1 MTGRGYILDGH
12 EMRERKEM
20 EMAHTVEP
28 MTQGTIWKRITS
40 FALPILLGNLFQQ
53 LYNTAD
59 SLIVGNFLGKNA
71 LAAVSSTGSLIFM
84 LIGFLSGIAI
94 GAGVVIARYFGGG
107 KEEELH
113 QAVHTTVAF
122 GLVAGV
128 VMTAVGV
135 GFSPQILRWMDTPE
149 NVMYNSQL
157 YLSIYFMGSL
167 GSVMYNICVGILQA
181 VGDSRH
187 PLYYLI
193 ISSVINVV
201 LDLFF
206 IGVLHMGVDGAAW
219 ATIIAQFISAA
230 LCLWQLLRVKES
242 YRVQIRCIRFHWDM
256 LKRVVRFGLPSGVQ
270 NSIIAIANVVVQSN
284 INHFGDAAMAGVGAY
299 SKIEGF
305 GFLPITSFTMAMTT
319 FVGQNLGAG
328 QIDRAKKGA
337 RFGTVTSVL
346 MAELI
351 GIVVFALAPLLIAAF
366 DTSPDVIAYGVEKSR
381 TSGLFYF
388 LLAFSHA
395 MASILRGAGKA
406 MVPMFVMM
414 VCWCIIRVA
423 FLAIAVPMTGSIQMV
438 YWVYPLTWFL
448 SSVTFLWY
456 YRRMDWS
463 RTLA

>member
-1 MTGRGYILDGH
+1 M
-12 EMRERKEM
+12 K
-20 EMAHTVEP
+20 MAHTTEP
-28 MTQGTIWKRITS
+28 MTQGPIWKRITY
-40 FALPILLGNLFQQ
+40 FALPIFLGNLFQQ
-53 LYNTAD
+53 MYNTAD

-94 GAGVVIARYFGGG
+94 GAGVVISRYFGGN
-107 KEEELH
+107 KLEEMS

-135 GFSPQILRWMDTPE
+135 GLSPQILRWMDTPE

-157 YLSIYFMGSL
+157 YLSIYLMGSL
-167 GSVMYNICVGILQA
+167 GSVMYNVCVGIMQA

-193 ISSVINVV
+193 VSSVVNVV

-206 IGVLHMGVDGAAW
+206 IAVLGMGVDGAAW
-219 ATIIAQFISAA
+219 ATIIAQYVSAIM
-230 LCLWQLLRVKES
+230 CLWRLLRVKDN
-242 YRVQIRCIRFHWDM
+242 YRVELRKIRFHWDM

-328 QIDRAKKGA
+328 QIERTKRGA
-337 RFGTVTSVL
+337 RFGTIT
-346 MAELI
+346 
-351 GIVVFALAPLLIAAF
+351 
-366 DTSPDVIAYGVEKSR
+366 
-381 TSGLFYF
+381 
-388 LLAFSHA
+388 
-395 MASILRGAGKA
+395 
-406 MVPMFVMM
+406 
-414 VCWCIIRVA
+414 
-423 FLAIAVPMTGSIQMV
+423 
-438 YWVYPLTWFL
+438 
-448 SSVTFLWY
+448 
-456 YRRMDWS
+456 
-463 RTLA
+463 

>member
-1 MTGRGYILDGH
+1 
-12 EMRERKEM
+12 
-20 EMAHTVEP
+20 MAHTTQP
-28 MTQGTIWKRITS
+28 MTQGPIWKRITY

-53 LYNTAD
+53 MYNTAD

-94 GAGVVIARYFGGG
+94 GAGVVISRYFGGN
-107 KEEELH
+107 KLEEMS

-135 GFSPQILRWMDTPE
+135 GLSPQILRWMDTPE

-167 GSVMYNICVGILQA
+167 GSVMYNACVGIMQA

-193 ISSVINVV
+193 VSSVVNVV

-206 IGVLHMGVDGAAW
+206 IAVLGMGVDGAAW
-219 ATIIAQFISAA
+219 ATIIAQYVSAIM
-230 LCLWQLLRVKES
+230 CLWRLLRVKDN
-242 YRVQIRCIRFHWDM
+242 YRVELRKIRFHWDM

-328 QIDRAKKGA
+328 QIERTKRGA
-337 RFGTVTSVL
+337 RFGTITSVL
-346 MAELI
+346 LAELI
-351 GIVVFALAPLLIAAF
+351 GVAVFIFAPQLIATF
-366 DTSPDVIAYGVEKSR
+366 DTSPDVIAYGVDKAR
-381 TSGLFYF
+381 TSVLFYC

-406 MVPMFVMM
+406 VVPMFVMM
-414 VCWCIIRVA
+414 ICWCIIRVS
-423 FLAIAVPMTGSIQMV
+423 FLAIAVPLTGSIQMV

-456 YRRMDWS
+456 YRRIDWN
-463 RTLA
+463 RNMA

>member
-1 MTGRGYILDGH
+1 MG
-12 EMRERKEM
+12 K
-20 EMAHTVEP
+20 TVVP
-28 MTQGTIWKRITS
+28 MTEGEIWKRITY
-40 FALPILLGNLFQQ
+40 FALPLMLGNLFQQ
-53 LYNTAD
+53 MYNTAD

-94 GAGVVIARYFGGG
+94 GAGVVISRYFGGN
-107 KEEELH
+107 KLEEMSK
-113 QAVHTTVAF
+113 AVHTTVAF

-135 GFSPQILRWMDTPE
+135 GLSPQILRWMDTPE

-157 YLSIYFMGSL
+157 YLSIYLMGSL
-167 GSVMYNICVGILQA
+167 GSVMYNVCVGIMQA

-193 ISSVINVV
+193 VSSVVNVV

-206 IGVLHMGVDGAAW
+206 IAVLGMGVDGAAW
-219 ATIIAQFISAA
+219 ATIIAQYVSAIM
-230 LCLWQLLRVKES
+230 CLWRLLKVKDN
-242 YRVQIRCIRFHWDM
+242 YRVELRKIRFHWDM

-328 QIDRAKKGA
+328 QIERTKRGA
-337 RFGTVTSVL
+337 RFGTITSVIL
-346 MAELI
+346 AELI
-351 GIVVFALAPLLIAAF
+351 GVAVFIFAPQLIAAF
-366 DTSPDVIAYGVEKSR
+366 DTSPDVIAYGVDKAR
-381 TSGLFYF
+381 TSVLFYC

-406 MVPMFVMM
+406 VVPMFVMM
-414 VCWCIIRVA
+414 ICWCIIRVS
-423 FLAIAVPMTGSIQMV
+423 FLAIAVPLTGSIQMV

-456 YRRMDWS
+456 YRRMDWN
-463 RTLA
+463 RNLA

>member
-1 MTGRGYILDGH
+1 
-12 EMRERKEM
+12 
-20 EMAHTVEP
+20 MAHTTEP
-28 MTQGTIWKRITS
+28 MTQGPIWKRITY
-40 FALPILLGNLFQQ
+40 FALPIFLGNLFQQ
-53 LYNTAD
+53 MYNTAD

-94 GAGVVIARYFGGG
+94 GAGVVISRYFGGN
-107 KEEELH
+107 KLEEMS

-128 VMTAVGV
+128 AMTAVGV
-135 GFSPQILRWMDTPE
+135 GLSPQILRWMDTPE

-167 GSVMYNICVGILQA
+167 GSVMYNACVGIMQA

-193 ISSVINVV
+193 VSSVVNVV

-206 IGVLHMGVDGAAW
+206 IAVLGMGVDGAAW
-219 ATIIAQFISAA
+219 ATIIAQYVSAIM
-230 LCLWQLLRVKES
+230 CLWRLLRVKDN
-242 YRVQIRCIRFHWDM
+242 YRVELRKIRFHWDM

-328 QIDRAKKGA
+328 QIERTKRGA
-337 RFGTVTSVL
+337 RFGTITSVIL
-346 MAELI
+346 AELI
-351 GIVVFALAPLLIAAF
+351 GVAVFIFAPQLIAAF
-366 DTSPDVIAYGVEKSR
+366 DTSPDVIAYGVDKAR
-381 TSGLFYF
+381 TSVLFYC

-406 MVPMFVMM
+406 VVPMFVMM
-414 VCWCIIRVA
+414 ICWCIIRVS
-423 FLAIAVPMTGSIQMV
+423 FLAIAVPLTGSIQMV

-456 YRRMDWS
+456 YRRMDWN
-463 RTLA
+463 RNLA

>member
-1 MTGRGYILDGH
+1 
-12 EMRERKEM
+12 
-20 EMAHTVEP
+20 MAQTTQP
-28 MTQGTIWKRITS
+28 MTQGAIWKRITY

-53 LYNTAD
+53 MYNTAD

-84 LIGFLSGIAI
+84 LIGFLSGISI
-94 GAGVVIARYFGGG
+94 GAGVVVARYYGGS
-107 KEEELH
+107 KEEELRM
-113 QAVHTTVAF
+113 AVHTTVAF

-135 GFSPQILRWMDTPE
+135 GLSPQILRWMDTPE

-193 ISSVINVV
+193 VSSVVNVV

-206 IGVLHMGVDGAAW
+206 IAVLGMGVDGAAL
-219 ATIIAQFISAA
+219 ATIIAQYISAA
-230 LCLWQLLRVKES
+230 LCLWRLLRVKES
-242 YRVQIRCIRFHWDM
+242 YRVELRSIRFHWEM
-256 LKRVVRFGLPSGVQ
+256 LKRVVRFGLPSGIQ

-319 FVGQNLGAG
+319 FVGQNLGANE
-328 QIDRAKKGA
+328 IDRAKRGA
-337 RFGTVTSVL
+337 RFGTLVSVL

-351 GIVVFALAPLLIAAF
+351 GVAVFALAPLLIAAF

-423 FLAIAVPMTGSIQMV
+423 FLAIAVPMTGDIQMV

-463 RTLA
+463 RTIG

>member
-1 MTGRGYILDGH
+1 
-12 EMRERKEM
+12 
-20 EMAHTVEP
+20 MAHTTEP
-28 MTQGTIWKRITS
+28 MTQGPIWKRITY
-40 FALPILLGNLFQQ
+40 FALPIFLGNLFQQ
-53 LYNTAD
+53 MYNTAD

-94 GAGVVIARYFGGG
+94 GAGVVISRYFGGN
-107 KEEELH
+107 KLEEMS

-135 GFSPQILRWMDTPE
+135 GLSPQILRWMDTPE

-157 YLSIYFMGSL
+157 YLSIYLMGSL
-167 GSVMYNICVGILQA
+167 GSVMYNVCVGIMQA

-193 ISSVINVV
+193 VSSVVNVV

-206 IGVLHMGVDGAAW
+206 IAVLGMGVDGAAW
-219 ATIIAQFISAA
+219 ATIIAQYVSAIM
-230 LCLWQLLRVKES
+230 CLWRLLRVKDI
-242 YRVQIRCIRFHWDM
+242 YRVELRKIRFHWDM

-328 QIDRAKKGA
+328 QIERTKRGA
-337 RFGTVTSVL
+337 RFGTITSVIL
-346 MAELI
+346 AELI
-351 GIVVFALAPLLIAAF
+351 GVAVFIFAPQLIAAF
-366 DTSPDVIAYGVEKSR
+366 DTSPDVIAYGVDKAR
-381 TSGLFYF
+381 TSVLFYC

-406 MVPMFVMM
+406 VVPMFVMM
-414 VCWCIIRVA
+414 ICWCIIRVS
-423 FLAIAVPMTGSIQMV
+423 FLAIAVPLTGSIQMV

-456 YRRMDWS
+456 YRRMDWN
-463 RTLA
+463 RNLA

>member
-1 MTGRGYILDGH
+1 
-12 EMRERKEM
+12 M
-20 EMAHTVEP
+20 EMAHTTEP
-28 MTQGTIWKRITS
+28 MTQGPIWKRITY

-53 LYNTAD
+53 MYNTAD

-94 GAGVVIARYFGGG
+94 GAGVVISRYFGGN
-107 KEEELH
+107 KLEEMS

-135 GFSPQILRWMDTPE
+135 GLSPQILRWMDTPE

-167 GSVMYNICVGILQA
+167 GSVMYNVCVGIMQA

-193 ISSVINVV
+193 VSSVVNVV

-206 IGVLHMGVDGAAW
+206 IAVLDMGVDGAAW
-219 ATIIAQFISAA
+219 ATIIAQYVSAIM
-230 LCLWQLLRVKES
+230 CLWRLLRVKDS
-242 YRVQIRCIRFHWDM
+242 YRVELRKIRFHWDM

-328 QIDRAKKGA
+328 QIERTKRGA
-337 RFGTVTSVL
+337 RFGTITSVIL
-346 MAELI
+346 AELI
-351 GIVVFALAPLLIAAF
+351 GVAVFIFAPQLIAAF
-366 DTSPDVIAYGVEKSR
+366 DTSPDVIAYGVDKAR
-381 TSGLFYF
+381 TSVLFYC

-406 MVPMFVMM
+406 VVPMFVMM
-414 VCWCIIRVA
+414 ICWCIIRVS
-423 FLAIAVPMTGSIQMV
+423 FLAIAVPLTGSIQMV

-456 YRRMDWS
+456 YRRMDWN
-463 RTLA
+463 RNLA

>member
-1 MTGRGYILDGH
+1 M
-12 EMRERKEM
+12 K
-20 EMAHTVEP
+20 MAHTTEP
-28 MTQGTIWKRITS
+28 MTQGPIWKRITY
-40 FALPILLGNLFQQ
+40 FALPIFLGNLFQQ
-53 LYNTAD
+53 MYNTAD

-94 GAGVVIARYFGGG
+94 GAGVVISRYFGGN
-107 KEEELH
+107 KLEEMSK
-113 QAVHTTVAF
+113 AVHTTVAF

-135 GFSPQILRWMDTPE
+135 GLSPQILRWMDTPE

-167 GSVMYNICVGILQA
+167 GSVMYNACVGIMQA

-193 ISSVINVV
+193 VSSVVNVV

-206 IGVLHMGVDGAAW
+206 IAVLGMGVDGAAW
-219 ATIIAQFISAA
+219 ATIIAQYVSAIM
-230 LCLWQLLRVKES
+230 CLWRLLRVKDN
-242 YRVQIRCIRFHWDM
+242 YRVELRKIRFHWDM

-328 QIDRAKKGA
+328 QIERTKRGA
-337 RFGTVTSVL
+337 RFGTITSVIL
-346 MAELI
+346 AELI
-351 GIVVFALAPLLIAAF
+351 GVAVFIFAPQLIAAF
-366 DTSPDVIAYGVEKSR
+366 DTSPDVIAYGVDKAR
-381 TSGLFYF
+381 TSVLFYC

-406 MVPMFVMM
+406 VVPMFVMM
-414 VCWCIIRVA
+414 TCWCIIRVS
-423 FLAIAVPMTGSIQMV
+423 FLAIAVPLTGSIQMV

-456 YRRMDWS
+456 YRRMDWN
-463 RTLA
+463 RNLA

>member
-1 MTGRGYILDGH
+1 
-12 EMRERKEM
+12 M
-20 EMAHTVEP
+20 EMAHTTQP
-28 MTQGTIWKRITS
+28 MTQGPIWKRITY
-40 FALPILLGNLFQQ
+40 FALPIFLGNLFQQ
-53 LYNTAD
+53 MYNTAD

-94 GAGVVIARYFGGG
+94 GAGVVISRYFGGN
-107 KEEELH
+107 KLEEMS

-135 GFSPQILRWMDTPE
+135 GLSPQILRWMDTPE

-167 GSVMYNICVGILQA
+167 GSVMYNACVGIMQA

-193 ISSVINVV
+193 VSSVVNVV

-206 IGVLHMGVDGAAW
+206 IAVLGMGVDGAAW
-219 ATIIAQFISAA
+219 ATIIAQYVSAIM
-230 LCLWQLLRVKES
+230 CLWRLLRVKDN
-242 YRVQIRCIRFHWDM
+242 YRVELRKIRFHWDM

-328 QIDRAKKGA
+328 QIERTKRGA
-337 RFGTVTSVL
+337 RFGTITSVIL
-346 MAELI
+346 AELI
-351 GIVVFALAPLLIAAF
+351 GVAVFIFAPQLIAAF
-366 DTSPDVIAYGVEKSR
+366 DTSPDVIAYGVDKAR
-381 TSGLFYF
+381 TSVLFYC

-395 MASILRGAGKA
+395 IASILRGAGKA
-406 MVPMFVMM
+406 VVPMLVMM
-414 VCWCIIRVA
+414 TCWCIIRVS
-423 FLAIAVPMTGSIQMV
+423 FLAIAVPLTGSIQMV

-456 YRRMDWS
+456 YRRMDWN
-463 RTLA
+463 RNLA

>member
-1 MTGRGYILDGH
+1 MDTKKD
-12 EMRERKEM
+12 ERKEM
-20 EMAHTVEP
+20 TMARTTEP
-28 MTQGTIWKRITS
+28 MTQGAIWKRITY

-53 LYNTAD
+53 MYNTAD

-84 LIGFLSGIAI
+84 LIGFLSGISI
-94 GAGVVIARYFGGG
+94 GAGVVISRYYGGN
-107 KEEELH
+107 KLDEMKR
-113 QAVHTTVAF
+113 AVHTTVAF

-128 VMTAVGV
+128 AMMAVGV
-135 GFSPQILRWMDTPE
+135 GLSPQILRWMDTPE
-149 NVMYNSQL
+149 NVMFNSQL

-167 GSVMYNICVGILQA
+167 GSVMYNICVGIMQA

-193 ISSVINVV
+193 VSSVVNVV

-206 IGVLHMGVDGAAW
+206 IAVLGMGVDGAAW
-219 ATIIAQFISAA
+219 ATIIAQYVSAA
-230 LCLWQLLRVKES
+230 MCLWRLVRTKES
-242 YRVQIRCIRFHWDM
+242 CRVELRSIRFHWDM
-256 LKRVVRFGLPSGVQ
+256 LKRVVRFGLPSGLQ

-328 QIDRAKKGA
+328 QIERTKRGA
-337 RFGTVTSVL
+337 RFGTITSVL
-346 MAELI
+346 LAELI
-351 GIVVFALAPLLIAAF
+351 GVAVFLFAPQLIAAF
-366 DTSPDVIAYGVEKSR
+366 DTSPDVIAFGVAKAR
-381 TSGLFYF
+381 TSVLFYF

-406 MVPMFVMM
+406 VVPMFVMM
-414 VCWCIIRVA
+414 ICWCIIRVG
-423 FLAIAVPMTGSIQMV
+423 FLTIAVPLTGSIQTV
-438 YWVYPLTWFL
+438 YWVYPLTWLL

-456 YRRMDWS
+456 YRHMDWN
-463 RTLA
+463 RNLA

>member
-1 MTGRGYILDGH
+1 
-12 EMRERKEM
+12 
-20 EMAHTVEP
+20 MAHTTEP
-28 MTQGTIWKRITS
+28 MTQGPIWKRITY
-40 FALPILLGNLFQQ
+40 FALPIFLGNLFQQ
-53 LYNTAD
+53 MYNTAD

-94 GAGVVIARYFGGG
+94 GAGVVISRYFGGN
-107 KEEELH
+107 KLEEMSK
-113 QAVHTTVAF
+113 AVHTTVAF

-135 GFSPQILRWMDTPE
+135 GLSPQILRWMDTPE

-157 YLSIYFMGSL
+157 YLSIYLMGSL
-167 GSVMYNICVGILQA
+167 GSVMYNVCVGIMQA

-193 ISSVINVV
+193 VSSVVNVV

-206 IGVLHMGVDGAAW
+206 IAVLGMGVDGAAW
-219 ATIIAQFISAA
+219 ATIIAQYVSAIM
-230 LCLWQLLRVKES
+230 CLWRLLRVKDN
-242 YRVQIRCIRFHWDM
+242 YRVELRKIRFHWDM

-319 FVGQNLGAG
+319 FVCQNLGAG
-328 QIDRAKKGA
+328 QIERTKRGA
-337 RFGTVTSVL
+337 RFGTITSVIL
-346 MAELI
+346 AELI
-351 GIVVFALAPLLIAAF
+351 GVAVFIFAPQLIAAF
-366 DTSPDVIAYGVEKSR
+366 DTSPDVIAYGVDKAR
-381 TSGLFYF
+381 TSVLFYC

-414 VCWCIIRVA
+414 ICWCIIRVS
-423 FLAIAVPMTGSIQMV
+423 FLAIAVPLTGSIQMV

-456 YRRMDWS
+456 YRRMDWN
-463 RTLA
+463 RNLA

>member
-1 MTGRGYILDGH
+1 
-12 EMRERKEM
+12 
-20 EMAHTVEP
+20 MAHTTEP
-28 MTQGTIWKRITS
+28 MTQGPIWKRITY
-40 FALPILLGNLFQQ
+40 FALPIFLGNLFQQ
-53 LYNTAD
+53 MYNTAD

-94 GAGVVIARYFGGG
+94 GAGVVISRYFGGN
-107 KEEELH
+107 KLEEMSK
-113 QAVHTTVAF
+113 AVHTTVAF

-135 GFSPQILRWMDTPE
+135 GLSPQILRWMDTPE

-157 YLSIYFMGSL
+157 YLSIYLMGSL
-167 GSVMYNICVGILQA
+167 GSVMYNVCVGIMQA

-193 ISSVINVV
+193 VSSVVNVV

-206 IGVLHMGVDGAAW
+206 IAVLGMGVDGAAW
-219 ATIIAQFISAA
+219 ATIIAQYVSAIM
-230 LCLWQLLRVKES
+230 CLWRLLKVKDN
-242 YRVQIRCIRFHWDM
+242 YRVELRKIRFHWDM

-328 QIDRAKKGA
+328 QIERTKRGA
-337 RFGTVTSVL
+337 RFGTITSVIL
-346 MAELI
+346 AELI
-351 GIVVFALAPLLIAAF
+351 GVAVFIFAPQLIAAF
-366 DTSPDVIAYGVEKSR
+366 DTSPDVIAYGVDKAR
-381 TSGLFYF
+381 TSVLFYC

-406 MVPMFVMM
+406 VVPMFVMM
-414 VCWCIIRVA
+414 ICWCIIRVS
-423 FLAIAVPMTGSIQMV
+423 FLAIAVPLTGSIQMV

-456 YRRMDWS
+456 YRRMDWN
-463 RTLA
+463 RNLA

>member
-1 MTGRGYILDGH
+1 
-12 EMRERKEM
+12 
-20 EMAHTVEP
+20 MAHTTEP
-28 MTQGTIWKRITS
+28 MTQGPIWKRITY

-53 LYNTAD
+53 MYNTAD

-94 GAGVVIARYFGGG
+94 GAGVVISRYFGGN
-107 KEEELH
+107 KLEEMS

-135 GFSPQILRWMDTPE
+135 GLSPQILRWMDTPE

-167 GSVMYNICVGILQA
+167 GSVMYNVCVGIMQA

-193 ISSVINVV
+193 VSSVVNVV

-206 IGVLHMGVDGAAW
+206 IAVLGMGVDGAAW
-219 ATIIAQFISAA
+219 ATIIAQYVSAIM
-230 LCLWQLLRVKES
+230 CLWRLLRVKDS
-242 YRVQIRCIRFHWDM
+242 YRVELRRIRFHWDM

-328 QIDRAKKGA
+328 QIERTKRGA
-337 RFGTVTSVL
+337 RFGTITSVL
-346 MAELI
+346 LAELI
-351 GIVVFALAPLLIAAF
+351 GVAVFIFAPQLIAAF
-366 DTSPDVIAYGVEKSR
+366 DTSPDVIAYGVDKAR
-381 TSGLFYF
+381 TSVLFYC

-406 MVPMFVMM
+406 VVPMSVMM
-414 VCWCIIRVA
+414 ICWCIIRVS
-423 FLAIAVPMTGSIQMV
+423 FLAIAVPLTGSIQMV

-456 YRRMDWS
+456 YRRIDWS
-463 RTLA
+463 RNMA

>member
-1 MTGRGYILDGH
+1 
-12 EMRERKEM
+12 
-20 EMAHTVEP
+20 MAHTTQP
-28 MTQGTIWKRITS
+28 MTQGPIWKRITY

-53 LYNTAD
+53 MYNTAD

-94 GAGVVIARYFGGG
+94 GAGVVISRYFGGN
-107 KEEELH
+107 KLEEMSK
-113 QAVHTTVAF
+113 AVHTTVAF

-135 GFSPQILRWMDTPE
+135 GLSPQILRWMDTPE

-167 GSVMYNICVGILQA
+167 GSVMYNACVGIMQA

-193 ISSVINVV
+193 VSSVVNVV

-206 IGVLHMGVDGAAW
+206 IAVLGMGVDGAAW
-219 ATIIAQFISAA
+219 ATIIAQYVSAIM
-230 LCLWQLLRVKES
+230 CLWRLLRVKDN
-242 YRVQIRCIRFHWDM
+242 YRVELRKIRFHWDM

-328 QIDRAKKGA
+328 QIERTKRGA
-337 RFGTVTSVL
+337 RFGTITSVIL
-346 MAELI
+346 AELI
-351 GIVVFALAPLLIAAF
+351 GVAVFIFAPQLIAAF
-366 DTSPDVIAYGVEKSR
+366 DTSPDVIAYGVDKAR
-381 TSGLFYF
+381 TSVLFYC

-406 MVPMFVMM
+406 VVPMFVMM
-414 VCWCIIRVA
+414 ICWCIIRVS
-423 FLAIAVPMTGSIQMV
+423 FLAIAVPLTGSIQMV

-456 YRRMDWS
+456 YRRMDWN
-463 RTLA
+463 RNLA

>member
-1 MTGRGYILDGH
+1 
-12 EMRERKEM
+12 
-20 EMAHTVEP
+20 MAQTTQP
-28 MTQGTIWKRITS
+28 MTQGPIWKRITY

-53 LYNTAD
+53 MYNTAD

-94 GAGVVIARYFGGG
+94 GAGVVISRYFGGN
-107 KEEELH
+107 KLEEMSK
-113 QAVHTTVAF
+113 AVHTTVAF

-135 GFSPQILRWMDTPE
+135 GLSPQILRWMDTPE

-167 GSVMYNICVGILQA
+167 GSVMYNACVGIMQA

-193 ISSVINVV
+193 VSSVVNVV

-206 IGVLHMGVDGAAW
+206 IAVLGMGVDGAAW
-219 ATIIAQFISAA
+219 ATIIAQYVSAIM
-230 LCLWQLLRVKES
+230 CLWRLLRVKDN
-242 YRVQIRCIRFHWDM
+242 YRVELRKIRFHWDM

-328 QIDRAKKGA
+328 QIERTKRGA
-337 RFGTVTSVL
+337 RFGTITSVIL
-346 MAELI
+346 AELI
-351 GIVVFALAPLLIAAF
+351 GVAVFIFAPQLIAAF
-366 DTSPDVIAYGVEKSR
+366 DTSPDVIAYGVDKAR
-381 TSGLFYF
+381 TSVLFYC

-406 MVPMFVMM
+406 VVPMFVMM
-414 VCWCIIRVA
+414 ICWCIIRVS
-423 FLAIAVPMTGSIQMV
+423 FLAIAVPLTGSIQMV

-456 YRRMDWS
+456 YRRMDWN
-463 RTLA
+463 RNLA

>member
-1 MTGRGYILDGH
+1 
-12 EMRERKEM
+12 
-20 EMAHTVEP
+20 MAHTTQP
-28 MTQGTIWKRITS
+28 MTQGPIWKRITY

-53 LYNTAD
+53 MYNTAD

-94 GAGVVIARYFGGG
+94 GAGVVISRYFGGN
-107 KEEELH
+107 KLEEMS

-135 GFSPQILRWMDTPE
+135 GLSPQILRWMDTPE

-167 GSVMYNICVGILQA
+167 GSVMYNACVGIMQA

-193 ISSVINVV
+193 VSSVVNVV

-206 IGVLHMGVDGAAW
+206 IAVLGMGVDGAAW
-219 ATIIAQFISAA
+219 ATIIAQYVSAIM
-230 LCLWQLLRVKES
+230 CLWRLLRVKDN
-242 YRVQIRCIRFHWDM
+242 YRVELRKIRFHWDM

-328 QIDRAKKGA
+328 QIERTKRGA
-337 RFGTVTSVL
+337 RFGTITSVIL
-346 MAELI
+346 AELI
-351 GIVVFALAPLLIAAF
+351 GVAVFIFAPQLIAAF
-366 DTSPDVIAYGVEKSR
+366 DTSPDVIAYGVDKAR
-381 TSGLFYF
+381 TSVLFYC

-406 MVPMFVMM
+406 VVPMFVMM
-414 VCWCIIRVA
+414 ICWCIIRVS
-423 FLAIAVPMTGSIQMV
+423 FLAIAVPLTGSIQMV

-456 YRRMDWS
+456 YRRMDWN
-463 RTLA
+463 RNLA

>member
-1 MTGRGYILDGH
+1 
-12 EMRERKEM
+12 
-20 EMAHTVEP
+20 MAHTTQP
-28 MTQGTIWKRITS
+28 MTQGPIWKRITY
-40 FALPILLGNLFQQ
+40 FALPIFLGNLFQQ
-53 LYNTAD
+53 MYNTAD

-94 GAGVVIARYFGGG
+94 GAGVVISRYFGGN
-107 KEEELH
+107 KLEEMSK
-113 QAVHTTVAF
+113 AVHTTVAF

-135 GFSPQILRWMDTPE
+135 GLSPQILRWMDTPE

-167 GSVMYNICVGILQA
+167 GSVMYNACVGIMQA

-193 ISSVINVV
+193 VSSVVNVV

-206 IGVLHMGVDGAAW
+206 IAVLGMGVDGAAW
-219 ATIIAQFISAA
+219 ATIIAQYVSAIM
-230 LCLWQLLRVKES
+230 CLWRLLRVKDN
-242 YRVQIRCIRFHWDM
+242 YRVELRKIRFHWDM

-328 QIDRAKKGA
+328 QIERTKRGA
-337 RFGTVTSVL
+337 RFGTITSVIL
-346 MAELI
+346 AELI
-351 GIVVFALAPLLIAAF
+351 GVVVFIFAPQLIAAF
-366 DTSPDVIAYGVEKSR
+366 DTSPDVIAYGVDKAR
-381 TSGLFYF
+381 TSVLFYC

-406 MVPMFVMM
+406 VVPMFVMM
-414 VCWCIIRVA
+414 ICWCIIRVS
-423 FLAIAVPMTGSIQMV
+423 FLAIAVPLTGSIQMV

-456 YRRMDWS
+456 YRRMDWN
-463 RTLA
+463 RNLA

>member
-1 MTGRGYILDGH
+1 
-12 EMRERKEM
+12 
-20 EMAHTVEP
+20 MAQTTQP
-28 MTQGTIWKRITS
+28 MTQGAIWKRITY

-53 LYNTAD
+53 MYNTAD

-84 LIGFLSGIAI
+84 LIGFLSGISI
-94 GAGVVIARYFGGG
+94 GAGVVVARYYGGS
-107 KEEELH
+107 KEEELRM
-113 QAVHTTVAF
+113 AVHTTVAF

-135 GFSPQILRWMDTPE
+135 GLSPQILRWMDTPE
-149 NVMYNSQL
+149 NVMHNSQL
-157 YLSIYFMGSL
+157 YLGIYFMGSL

-193 ISSVINVV
+193 ISSVINVT

-206 IGVLHMGVDGAAW
+206 IAVLGMGVDGAAL
-219 ATIIAQFISAA
+219 ATIIAQYISAA
-230 LCLWQLLRVKES
+230 LCLWRLLRVKEN
-242 YRVQIRCIRFHWDM
+242 YRVELRSIRFHWEM
-256 LKRVVRFGLPSGVQ
+256 LKRVVRFGLPSGIQ

-319 FVGQNLGAG
+319 FVGQNLGANE
-328 QIDRAKKGA
+328 IDRAKRGA
-337 RFGTVTSVL
+337 RFGTLVSVL

-351 GIVVFALAPLLIAAF
+351 GVAVFALAPLLIAAF

-395 MASILRGAGKA
+395 MASILRGAGKT

-423 FLAIAVPMTGSIQMV
+423 FLAIAVPMTGDIQMV

-456 YRRMDWS
+456 YRRLDWS
-463 RTLA
+463 RTIG

>member
-1 MTGRGYILDGH
+1 
-12 EMRERKEM
+12 M
-20 EMAHTVEP
+20 EMAHTTEP
-28 MTQGTIWKRITS
+28 MTQGPIWKRITY

-53 LYNTAD
+53 MYNTAD

-94 GAGVVIARYFGGG
+94 GAGVVISRYFGGN
-107 KEEELH
+107 KLEEMS

-135 GFSPQILRWMDTPE
+135 GLSPQILRWMDTPE

-167 GSVMYNICVGILQA
+167 GSVMYNVCVGIMQA

-193 ISSVINVV
+193 VSSVVNVV

-206 IGVLHMGVDGAAW
+206 IAVLGMGVDGAAW
-219 ATIIAQFISAA
+219 ATIIAQYVSAIM
-230 LCLWQLLRVKES
+230 CLWRLLRVKDS
-242 YRVQIRCIRFHWDM
+242 YRVELRKIRFHWDM

-328 QIDRAKKGA
+328 QIERTKRGA
-337 RFGTVTSVL
+337 RFGTITSVIL
-346 MAELI
+346 AELI
-351 GIVVFALAPLLIAAF
+351 GVAVFIFAPQLIAAF
-366 DTSPDVIAYGVEKSR
+366 DTSPDVIAYGVDKAR
-381 TSGLFYF
+381 TSVLFYC

-406 MVPMFVMM
+406 VVPMFVMM
-414 VCWCIIRVA
+414 ICWCIIRVS
-423 FLAIAVPMTGSIQMV
+423 FLAIAVPLTGSIQMV

-448 SSVTFLWY
+448 SSATFLWY
-456 YRRMDWS
+456 YRRMDWN
-463 RTLA
+463 RNLE

>member
-1 MTGRGYILDGH
+1 
-12 EMRERKEM
+12 
-20 EMAHTVEP
+20 MAHTTQP
-28 MTQGTIWKRITS
+28 MTQGPIWKRITY
-40 FALPILLGNLFQQ
+40 FALPIFLGNLFQQ
-53 LYNTAD
+53 MYNTAD

-94 GAGVVIARYFGGG
+94 GAGVVISRYFGGN
-107 KEEELH
+107 KLEEMSK
-113 QAVHTTVAF
+113 AVHTTVAF

-135 GFSPQILRWMDTPE
+135 GLSPQILRWMDTPE

-167 GSVMYNICVGILQA
+167 GSVMYNACVGIMQA

-193 ISSVINVV
+193 VSSVVNVV

-206 IGVLHMGVDGAAW
+206 IAVLGMGVDGAAW
-219 ATIIAQFISAA
+219 ATIIAQYVSAIM
-230 LCLWQLLRVKES
+230 CLWRLLRVKDN
-242 YRVQIRCIRFHWDM
+242 YRVELRKIRFHWDM

-328 QIDRAKKGA
+328 QIERTKRGA
-337 RFGTVTSVL
+337 RFGTITSVIL
-346 MAELI
+346 AELI
-351 GIVVFALAPLLIAAF
+351 GVAVFIFAPQLIAAF
-366 DTSPDVIAYGVEKSR
+366 DTSPDVIAYGVDKAR
-381 TSGLFYF
+381 TSVLFYC

-406 MVPMFVMM
+406 VVPMFVMM
-414 VCWCIIRVA
+414 ICWCIIRVS
-423 FLAIAVPMTGSIQMV
+423 FLAIAVPLTGSIQMV

-456 YRRMDWS
+456 YRRMDWN
-463 RTLA
+463 RNLA

>member
-1 MTGRGYILDGH
+1 M
-12 EMRERKEM
+12 K
-20 EMAHTVEP
+20 MAHTTEP
-28 MTQGTIWKRITS
+28 MTQGPIWKRITY
-40 FALPILLGNLFQQ
+40 FALPIFLGNLFQQ
-53 LYNTAD
+53 MYNTAD

-94 GAGVVIARYFGGG
+94 GAGVVISRYFGGN
-107 KEEELH
+107 KLEEMSK
-113 QAVHTTVAF
+113 AVHTTVAF

-135 GFSPQILRWMDTPE
+135 GLSPQILRWMDTPE

-157 YLSIYFMGSL
+157 YLSIYLMGSL
-167 GSVMYNICVGILQA
+167 GSVMYNVCVGIMQA

-193 ISSVINVV
+193 VSSVVNVV

-206 IGVLHMGVDGAAW
+206 IAVLGMGVDGAAW
-219 ATIIAQFISAA
+219 ATIIAQYVSAIM
-230 LCLWQLLRVKES
+230 CLWRLLRVKDN
-242 YRVQIRCIRFHWDM
+242 YRVELRKIRFHWDM

-328 QIDRAKKGA
+328 QIERTKRGA
-337 RFGTVTSVL
+337 RFGTITSVIL
-346 MAELI
+346 AELI
-351 GIVVFALAPLLIAAF
+351 GVAVFIFAPQLIAAF
-366 DTSPDVIAYGVEKSR
+366 DTSPDVIAYGVDKAR
-381 TSGLFYF
+381 TSVLFYC

-406 MVPMFVMM
+406 VVPMFVMM
-414 VCWCIIRVA
+414 ICWCIIRVS
-423 FLAIAVPMTGSIQMV
+423 FLAIAVPLTGSIQMV

-456 YRRMDWS
+456 YRRMDWN
-463 RTLA
+463 RNLA

>member
-1 MTGRGYILDGH
+1 
-12 EMRERKEM
+12 
-20 EMAHTVEP
+20 MAHTTEP
-28 MTQGTIWKRITS
+28 MTQGPIWKRITY
-40 FALPILLGNLFQQ
+40 FALPIFLGNLFQQ
-53 LYNTAD
+53 MYNTAD

-94 GAGVVIARYFGGG
+94 GAGVVISRYFGGN
-107 KEEELH
+107 KLEEMSK
-113 QAVHTTVAF
+113 AVHTTVAF

-135 GFSPQILRWMDTPE
+135 GLSPQILRWMDTPE

-157 YLSIYFMGSL
+157 YLSIYLMGSL
-167 GSVMYNICVGILQA
+167 GSVMYNVCVGIMQA

-193 ISSVINVV
+193 VSSVVNVV

-206 IGVLHMGVDGAAW
+206 IAVLGMGVDGAAW
-219 ATIIAQFISAA
+219 ATIIAQYVSAIM
-230 LCLWQLLRVKES
+230 CLWRLLRVKDS
-242 YRVQIRCIRFHWDM
+242 YRVELRKIRFHWDM

-328 QIDRAKKGA
+328 QIERTKRGA
-337 RFGTVTSVL
+337 RFGTIASVIL
-346 MAELI
+346 AELI
-351 GIVVFALAPLLIAAF
+351 GVAVFIFAPQLIAAF
-366 DTSPDVIAYGVEKSR
+366 DTSPDVIAYGVDKAR
-381 TSGLFYF
+381 TSVLFYC

-406 MVPMFVMM
+406 VVPMFVMM
-414 VCWCIIRVA
+414 ICWCIIRVS
-423 FLAIAVPMTGSIQMV
+423 FLAIAVPLTGSIQMV

-456 YRRMDWS
+456 YRRMDWN
-463 RTLA
+463 RNLA

>member
-1 MTGRGYILDGH
+1 
-12 EMRERKEM
+12 
-20 EMAHTVEP
+20 MAHTTQP
-28 MTQGTIWKRITS
+28 MTQGPIWKRITY

-53 LYNTAD
+53 MYNTAD

-94 GAGVVIARYFGGG
+94 GAGVVISRYFGGN
-107 KEEELH
+107 KLEEMS

-135 GFSPQILRWMDTPE
+135 GLSPQILRWMDTPE

-167 GSVMYNICVGILQA
+167 GSVMYNVCVGIMQA

-193 ISSVINVV
+193 VSSVVNVV

-206 IGVLHMGVDGAAW
+206 IAVLGMGVDGAAW
-219 ATIIAQFISAA
+219 ATIIAQYVSAIM
-230 LCLWQLLRVKES
+230 CLWRLLRVKDS
-242 YRVQIRCIRFHWDM
+242 YRVELRRIRFHWDM

-328 QIDRAKKGA
+328 QIERTKRGV
-337 RFGTVTSVL
+337 RFGTITSVL
-346 MAELI
+346 LAELI
-351 GIVVFALAPLLIAAF
+351 GVAVFIFAPQLIATF
-366 DTSPDVIAYGVEKSR
+366 DTSPDVIAYGVDKAR
-381 TSGLFYF
+381 TSVLFYC

-406 MVPMFVMM
+406 VVPMFVMM
-414 VCWCIIRVA
+414 ICWCIIRVS
-423 FLAIAVPMTGSIQMV
+423 FLAIAVPLTGSIQMV

-456 YRRMDWS
+456 YRRIDWN
-463 RTLA
+463 RNMA

>member
-1 MTGRGYILDGH
+1 M
-12 EMRERKEM
+12 K
-20 EMAHTVEP
+20 MAHTTEP
-28 MTQGTIWKRITS
+28 MTQGPIWKRITY
-40 FALPILLGNLFQQ
+40 FALPIFLGNLFQQ
-53 LYNTAD
+53 MYNTAD

-94 GAGVVIARYFGGG
+94 GAGVVISRYFGGN
-107 KEEELH
+107 KLEEMSK
-113 QAVHTTVAF
+113 AVHTTVAF

-135 GFSPQILRWMDTPE
+135 GLSPQILRWMDTPE

-167 GSVMYNICVGILQA
+167 GSVMYNACVGIMQA

-193 ISSVINVV
+193 VSSVVNVV

-206 IGVLHMGVDGAAW
+206 IAVLGMGVDGAAW
-219 ATIIAQFISAA
+219 ATIIAQYVSAIM
-230 LCLWQLLRVKES
+230 CLWRLLRVKDS
-242 YRVQIRCIRFHWDM
+242 YRVELRKIRFHWDM

-328 QIDRAKKGA
+328 QIERTKRGA
-337 RFGTVTSVL
+337 RFGTITSVIL
-346 MAELI
+346 AELI
-351 GIVVFALAPLLIAAF
+351 GVAVFIFAPQLIAAF
-366 DTSPDVIAYGVEKSR
+366 DTSPDVIAYGVDKAR
-381 TSGLFYF
+381 TSVLFYC

-406 MVPMFVMM
+406 VVPMFVMM
-414 VCWCIIRVA
+414 ICWCIIRVS
-423 FLAIAVPMTGSIQMV
+423 FLAIAVPLTGSIQMV

-456 YRRMDWS
+456 YRRMDWN
-463 RTLA
+463 RNLA

>member
-1 MTGRGYILDGH
+1 M
-12 EMRERKEM
+12 K
-20 EMAHTVEP
+20 MAHTTQP
-28 MTQGTIWKRITS
+28 MTQGPIWKRITY
-40 FALPILLGNLFQQ
+40 FALPIFLGNLFQQ
-53 LYNTAD
+53 MYNTAD

-94 GAGVVIARYFGGG
+94 GAGVVISRYFGGN
-107 KEEELH
+107 KLEEMSK
-113 QAVHTTVAF
+113 AVHTTVAF

-135 GFSPQILRWMDTPE
+135 GLSPQILRWMDTPE

-167 GSVMYNICVGILQA
+167 GSVMYNVCVGIMQA

-193 ISSVINVV
+193 VSSVVNVV

-206 IGVLHMGVDGAAW
+206 IAVLGMGVDGAAW
-219 ATIIAQFISAA
+219 ATIIAQYVSAIM
-230 LCLWQLLRVKES
+230 CLWRLLRVKDS
-242 YRVQIRCIRFHWDM
+242 YRVELRRIRFHWDM

-328 QIDRAKKGA
+328 QIERTKRGA
-337 RFGTVTSVL
+337 RFGTITSVIL
-346 MAELI
+346 AELI
-351 GIVVFALAPLLIAAF
+351 GVAVFIFAPQLIAAF
-366 DTSPDVIAYGVEKSR
+366 DTSPDVIAYGVDKAR
-381 TSGLFYF
+381 TSVLFYC

-406 MVPMFVMM
+406 VVPMFVMM
-414 VCWCIIRVA
+414 ICWCIIRVS
-423 FLAIAVPMTGSIQMV
+423 FLAIAVPLTGSIQMV

-456 YRRMDWS
+456 YRRMDWN
-463 RTLA
+463 RNLA

>member
-1 MTGRGYILDGH
+1 
-12 EMRERKEM
+12 M
-20 EMAHTVEP
+20 EMAHTTEP
-28 MTQGTIWKRITS
+28 MTQGPIWKRITY

-53 LYNTAD
+53 MYNTAD

-94 GAGVVIARYFGGG
+94 GAGVVISRYFGGN
-107 KEEELH
+107 KLEEMS

-135 GFSPQILRWMDTPE
+135 GLSPQILRWMDTPE

-167 GSVMYNICVGILQA
+167 GSVMYNVCVGIMQA

-193 ISSVINVV
+193 VSSVVNVV

-206 IGVLHMGVDGAAW
+206 IAVLGMGVDGAAW
-219 ATIIAQFISAA
+219 ATIIAQYVSAIM
-230 LCLWQLLRVKES
+230 CLWRLLRVKDS
-242 YRVQIRCIRFHWDM
+242 YRVELRRIRFHWDM

-328 QIDRAKKGA
+328 QIERTKRGV
-337 RFGTVTSVL
+337 RFGTITSVL
-346 MAELI
+346 LAELI
-351 GIVVFALAPLLIAAF
+351 GVAVFIFAPQLIATF
-366 DTSPDVIAYGVEKSR
+366 DTSPDVIAYGVDKAR
-381 TSGLFYF
+381 TSVLFYC

-406 MVPMFVMM
+406 VVPMFVMM
-414 VCWCIIRVA
+414 ICWCIIRVS
-423 FLAIAVPMTGSIQMV
+423 FLAIAVPLTGSIQMV

-456 YRRMDWS
+456 YRRIDWN
-463 RTLA
+463 RNMA

>member
-1 MTGRGYILDGH
+1 
-12 EMRERKEM
+12 M
-20 EMAHTVEP
+20 EMAHTTEP
-28 MTQGTIWKRITS
+28 MTQGPIWKRITY
-40 FALPILLGNLFQQ
+40 FALPIFLGNLFQQ
-53 LYNTAD
+53 MYNTAD

-94 GAGVVIARYFGGG
+94 GAGVVISRYFGGN
-107 KEEELH
+107 KLEEMSK
-113 QAVHTTVAF
+113 AVHTTVAF

-135 GFSPQILRWMDTPE
+135 GLSPQILRWMDTPE

-167 GSVMYNICVGILQA
+167 GSVMYNVCVGIMQA

-193 ISSVINVV
+193 VSSVVNVV

-206 IGVLHMGVDGAAW
+206 IAVLGMGVDGAAW
-219 ATIIAQFISAA
+219 ATIIAQYVSAIM
-230 LCLWQLLRVKES
+230 CLWRLLRVKDN
-242 YRVQIRCIRFHWDM
+242 YRVELRRIRFHWDM

-328 QIDRAKKGA
+328 QIERTKRGA
-337 RFGTVTSVL
+337 RFGTITSVL
-346 MAELI
+346 LAELI
-351 GIVVFALAPLLIAAF
+351 GVAVFIFAPQLIATF
-366 DTSPDVIAYGVEKSR
+366 DTSPDVIAYGVDKAR
-381 TSGLFYF
+381 TSVLFYC

-406 MVPMFVMM
+406 VVPMFVMM
-414 VCWCIIRVA
+414 ICWCIIRVS
-423 FLAIAVPMTGSIQMV
+423 FLAIAVPLTGSIQMV

-456 YRRMDWS
+456 YRRMDWN
-463 RTLA
+463 RNLA

>member
-1 MTGRGYILDGH
+1 M
-12 EMRERKEM
+12 K
-20 EMAHTVEP
+20 MAHTTQP
-28 MTQGTIWKRITS
+28 MTQGPIWKRITY
-40 FALPILLGNLFQQ
+40 FALPIFLGNLFQQ
-53 LYNTAD
+53 MYNTAD

-94 GAGVVIARYFGGG
+94 GAGVVISRYFGGN
-107 KEEELH
+107 KLEEMSK
-113 QAVHTTVAF
+113 AVHTTVAF

-135 GFSPQILRWMDTPE
+135 GLSPQILRWMDTPE

-157 YLSIYFMGSL
+157 YLSIYLMGSL
-167 GSVMYNICVGILQA
+167 GSVMYNVCVGIMQA

-193 ISSVINVV
+193 VSSVVNVV

-206 IGVLHMGVDGAAW
+206 IAVLGMGVDGAAW
-219 ATIIAQFISAA
+219 ATIIAQYVSAIM
-230 LCLWQLLRVKES
+230 CLWRLLRVKDN
-242 YRVQIRCIRFHWDM
+242 YRVELRKIRFHWDM

-328 QIDRAKKGA
+328 QIERTKRGA
-337 RFGTVTSVL
+337 RFGTITSVIL
-346 MAELI
+346 AELI
-351 GIVVFALAPLLIAAF
+351 GVAVFIFAPQLIAAF
-366 DTSPDVIAYGVEKSR
+366 DTSPDVIAYGVDKAR
-381 TSGLFYF
+381 TSVLFYC

-406 MVPMFVMM
+406 VVPMFVMM
-414 VCWCIIRVA
+414 TCWCIIRVT
-423 FLAIAVPMTGSIQMV
+423 FLAIAVPLTGSIQMV

-456 YRRMDWS
+456 YRRMDWN
-463 RTLA
+463 RNLA

>member
-1 MTGRGYILDGH
+1 
-12 EMRERKEM
+12 M
-20 EMAHTVEP
+20 EMAHTTEP
-28 MTQGTIWKRITS
+28 MTQGPIWKRITY

-53 LYNTAD
+53 MYNTAD

-94 GAGVVIARYFGGG
+94 GAGVVISRYFGGN
-107 KEEELH
+107 KLEEMS

-135 GFSPQILRWMDTPE
+135 GLSPQILRWMDTPE

-167 GSVMYNICVGILQA
+167 GSVMYNVCVGIMQA

-193 ISSVINVV
+193 VSSVVNVV

-206 IGVLHMGVDGAAW
+206 IAVLGMGVDGAAW
-219 ATIIAQFISAA
+219 ATIIAQYVSAIM
-230 LCLWQLLRVKES
+230 CLWRLLRVKDN
-242 YRVQIRCIRFHWDM
+242 YRVELRRIRFHWDM

-328 QIDRAKKGA
+328 QIERTKRGA
-337 RFGTVTSVL
+337 RFGTITSVL
-346 MAELI
+346 LAELI
-351 GIVVFALAPLLIAAF
+351 GVAVFIFAPQLIATF
-366 DTSPDVIAYGVEKSR
+366 DTSPDVIAYGVDKAR
-381 TSGLFYF
+381 TSVLFYC

-406 MVPMFVMM
+406 VVPMFVMM
-414 VCWCIIRVA
+414 ICWCIIRVS
-423 FLAIAVPMTGSIQMV
+423 FLAIAVPLTGSIQMV

-456 YRRMDWS
+456 YRRIDWN
-463 RTLA
+463 RNMA

>member
-1 MTGRGYILDGH
+1 M
-12 EMRERKEM
+12 EM
-20 EMAHTVEP
+20 EMAHTTQP
-28 MTQGTIWKRITS
+28 MTQGPIWKRITY

-53 LYNTAD
+53 MYNTAD

-94 GAGVVIARYFGGG
+94 GAGVVISRYFGGN
-107 KEEELH
+107 KLEEMS

-135 GFSPQILRWMDTPE
+135 GLSPQILRWMDTPE

-167 GSVMYNICVGILQA
+167 GSVMYNACVGIMQA

-193 ISSVINVV
+193 VSSVVNVV

-206 IGVLHMGVDGAAW
+206 IAVLGMGVDGAAW
-219 ATIIAQFISAA
+219 ATIIAQYVSAIM
-230 LCLWQLLRVKES
+230 CLWRLLRVKDN
-242 YRVQIRCIRFHWDM
+242 YRVELRKIRFHWDM

-328 QIDRAKKGA
+328 QIERTKRGA
-337 RFGTVTSVL
+337 RFGTITSVIL
-346 MAELI
+346 AELI
-351 GIVVFALAPLLIAAF
+351 GVAVFIFAPQLIAAF
-366 DTSPDVIAYGVEKSR
+366 DTSPDVIAYGVDKAR
-381 TSGLFYF
+381 TSVLFYC

-406 MVPMFVMM
+406 VVPMFVMM
-414 VCWCIIRVA
+414 TCWCIIRVS
-423 FLAIAVPMTGSIQMV
+423 FLAIAVPLTGSIQMV

-456 YRRMDWS
+456 YRRMDWN
-463 RTLA
+463 RNLA

>member
-1 MTGRGYILDGH
+1 
-12 EMRERKEM
+12 M
-20 EMAHTVEP
+20 EMAHTTQP
-28 MTQGTIWKRITS
+28 MTQGPIWKRITY

-53 LYNTAD
+53 MYNTAD

-94 GAGVVIARYFGGG
+94 GAGVVISRYFGGN
-107 KEEELH
+107 KLEEMS

-128 VMTAVGV
+128 AMTAVGV
-135 GFSPQILRWMDTPE
+135 GLSPQILRWMDTPE

-167 GSVMYNICVGILQA
+167 GSVMYNACVGIMQA

-193 ISSVINVV
+193 VSSVVNVV

-206 IGVLHMGVDGAAW
+206 IAVLGMGVDGAAW
-219 ATIIAQFISAA
+219 ATIIAQYVSAIM
-230 LCLWQLLRVKES
+230 CLWRLLRVKDN
-242 YRVQIRCIRFHWDM
+242 YRVELRKIRFHWDM

-328 QIDRAKKGA
+328 QIERTKRGA
-337 RFGTVTSVL
+337 RFGTITSVIL
-346 MAELI
+346 AELI
-351 GIVVFALAPLLIAAF
+351 GVAVFIFAPQLIAAF
-366 DTSPDVIAYGVEKSR
+366 DTSPDVIAYGVDKAR
-381 TSGLFYF
+381 TSVLFYC

-406 MVPMFVMM
+406 VVPMFVMM
-414 VCWCIIRVA
+414 TCWCIIRVS
-423 FLAIAVPMTGSIQMV
+423 FLAIAVPLTGSIQMV

-456 YRRMDWS
+456 YRRMDWN
-463 RTLA
+463 RNLA

>member
-1 MTGRGYILDGH
+1 
-12 EMRERKEM
+12 
-20 EMAHTVEP
+20 MAHTTEP
-28 MTQGTIWKRITS
+28 MTQGPIWKRITY

-53 LYNTAD
+53 MYNTAD

-94 GAGVVIARYFGGG
+94 GAGVVISRYFGGN
-107 KEEELH
+107 KLEEMS

-135 GFSPQILRWMDTPE
+135 GLSPQILRWMDTPE

-167 GSVMYNICVGILQA
+167 GSVMYNVCVGIMQA

-193 ISSVINVV
+193 VSSVVNVV

-206 IGVLHMGVDGAAW
+206 IAVLGMGVDGAAW
-219 ATIIAQFISAA
+219 ATIIAQYVSAIM
-230 LCLWQLLRVKES
+230 CLWRLLRVKDS
-242 YRVQIRCIRFHWDM
+242 YRVELRRIRFHWDM

-319 FVGQNLGAG
+319 FVGQNLGAA
-328 QIDRAKKGA
+328 QIERTKRGA
-337 RFGTVTSVL
+337 RFGTITSVL
-346 MAELI
+346 LAELI
-351 GIVVFALAPLLIAAF
+351 GVAVFIFAPQLIATF
-366 DTSPDVIAYGVEKSR
+366 DTSPDVIAYGVDKAR
-381 TSGLFYF
+381 TSVLFYC

-406 MVPMFVMM
+406 VVPMFVMM
-414 VCWCIIRVA
+414 ICWCIIRVS
-423 FLAIAVPMTGSIQMV
+423 FLAIAVPLTGSIQMV

-456 YRRMDWS
+456 YRRIDWN
-463 RTLA
+463 RNMA

>member
-1 MTGRGYILDGH
+1 
-12 EMRERKEM
+12 
-20 EMAHTVEP
+20 MAHTTQP
-28 MTQGTIWKRITS
+28 MTQGPIWKRITY
-40 FALPILLGNLFQQ
+40 FALPIFLGNLFQQ
-53 LYNTAD
+53 MYNTAD

-94 GAGVVIARYFGGG
+94 GAGVVISRYFGGN
-107 KEEELH
+107 KLEEMS

-135 GFSPQILRWMDTPE
+135 GLSPQILRWMDTPE

-157 YLSIYFMGSL
+157 YLSIYLMGSL
-167 GSVMYNICVGILQA
+167 GSVMYNVCVGIMQA

-193 ISSVINVV
+193 VSSVVNVV

-206 IGVLHMGVDGAAW
+206 IAVLGMGVDGAAW
-219 ATIIAQFISAA
+219 ATIIAQYVSAIM
-230 LCLWQLLRVKES
+230 CLWRLLRVKDN
-242 YRVQIRCIRFHWDM
+242 YRVELRKIRFHWDM

-328 QIDRAKKGA
+328 QIERTKRGA
-337 RFGTVTSVL
+337 RFGTITSVIL
-346 MAELI
+346 AELI
-351 GIVVFALAPLLIAAF
+351 GVAVFIFAPQLIAAF
-366 DTSPDVIAYGVEKSR
+366 DTSPDVIAYGVDKAR
-381 TSGLFYF
+381 TSVLFYC

-406 MVPMFVMM
+406 VVPMFVMM
-414 VCWCIIRVA
+414 TCWCIIRVS
-423 FLAIAVPMTGSIQMV
+423 FLAIAVPLTGSIQMV

-456 YRRMDWS
+456 YRRMDWN
-463 RTLA
+463 RNLA